1 MLRISWYPMDE
12 LHWGFTYFALFS
24 ASGGRRKKYVE
35 SWLTSISLR
44 KGVSMNS
51 HNVADI
57 I

>member
-12 LHWGFTYFALFS
+12 LHWGFIYVVLFS
-24 ASGGRRKKYVE
+24 ASGGRRNKYVE
-35 SWLTSISLR
+35 SLLTSISLR
-44 KGVSMNS
+44 KGVSMNL